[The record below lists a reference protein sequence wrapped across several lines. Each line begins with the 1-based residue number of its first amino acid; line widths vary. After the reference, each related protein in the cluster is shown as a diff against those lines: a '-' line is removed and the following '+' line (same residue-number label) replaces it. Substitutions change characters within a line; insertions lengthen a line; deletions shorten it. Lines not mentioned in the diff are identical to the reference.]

1 MIEKN
6 QKYISLA
13 EAAEICSYSQEYLSL
28 RARQHKLQAIKM
40 GRNWFTTREWL
51 DEYISKNAIDDKKS
65 LKIALPAED
74 ERKRGF
80 LDEPSQAKI
89 SKLRAFW
96 GEGQRKTILAEKERH
111 SGKLL
116 EGKRIW
122 LYINNI
128 LQRDVRFAF
137 RAFYKPGKQLAGFYK
152 KKISPALLLWRL
164 RISGFWRYQFAF
176 PAKEYVFAGP
186 PRGSFRKILA
196 LILLNILAF
205 GGVAIAGF
213 DKLTFAE
220 AQRAFENAMAEVGK
234 VAVAVVS

>member
-96 GEGQRKTILAEKERH
+96 GEGQRKTILA
-111 SGKLL
+111 
-116 EGKRIW
+116 
-122 LYINNI
+122 
-128 LQRDVRFAF
+128 
-137 RAFYKPGKQLAGFYK
+137 
-152 KKISPALLLWRL
+152 
-164 RISGFWRYQFAF
+164 
-176 PAKEYVFAGP
+176 
-186 PRGSFRKILA
+186 
-196 LILLNILAF
+196 
-205 GGVAIAGF
+205 
-213 DKLTFAE
+213 
-220 AQRAFENAMAEVGK
+220 
-234 VAVAVVS
+234 